1 MNFVDSDLIY
11 SYIICILMRAIFSLI
26 NNAFAGVW
34 CGSPPL
40 SWLIN
45 KTTNN
50 SLEQGSLF
58 TYMICYL

>member
-1 MNFVDSDLIY
+1 
-11 SYIICILMRAIFSLI
+11 MRAIFSLI

-34 CGSPPL
+34 WIS
-40 SWLIN
+40 STELIN
-45 KTTNN
+45 YKTTNN